1 MRILLL
7 FICTAF
13 ASYCYP
19 QTQVYPP
26 KVRLAIETYAFLKG
40 QSFALEMV
48 ETQFPT
54 LKDDVAAT
62 EKSLK
67 VYRQSQQNIERFLK
81 SELDDSSFKI
91 LQEHLVALLNEQF
104 KNPIQQEKYA
114 RDFLEKVRLRSRFIS
129 DSLISKAIL
138 SFAYHDVPHQEI
150 TDGHMVIFTTRG
162 HPKAVQANLKLP
174 IPKSWKAEEAER
186 TETVQQFTS
195 YDGSGNAKILIVIYD
210 LSDEERNLI
219 LNEKSIP
226 EMLSPDAKLIRTQAV
241 TIDGN
246 PGMMTETEETLYS
259 NSEKKKIRMLQFM
272 FVEKQKL
279 YCLQGS
285 IGPVQVNED
294 LEPQIRKYEPLF
306 RLVATSA
313 SVDN

>member
-1 MRILLL
+1 MRTLLL

-19 QTQVYPP
+19 QTQIHTP

-40 QSFALEMV
+40 QSFALERI

-54 LKDDVAAT
+54 LKDDLVAT

-67 VYRQSQQNIERFLK
+67 VFRQSQQNIESFLK
-81 SELDDSSFKI
+81 SELDDSSFKV
-91 LQEHLVALLNEQF
+91 LQEHLGALLNEQF

-114 RDFLEKVRLRSRFIS
+114 RNFLEEVRLRSRLIS

-138 SFAYHDVPHQEI
+138 SFAYHDLPHKEI
-150 TDGHMVIFTTRG
+150 TDGHIITFTTSG
-162 HPKAVQANLKLP
+162 HPKAAEANLKMP
-174 IPKSWKAEEAER
+174 IPKSWKAEEAEMS
-186 TETVQQFTS
+186 ETVQQFTS
-195 YDGSGNAKILIVIYD
+195 YDGNGNAKILIVIYD
-210 LSDEERNLI
+210 LSDQERNMI
-219 LNEKSIP
+219 LNKKSIA
-226 EMLSPDAKLIRTQAV
+226 EMLSPDAKLIRTEAV

-246 PGMMTETEETLYS
+246 QGMMIETEETLYS

-285 IGPVQVNED
+285 IGPSQIDEN